1 MYGRGWLLWIA
12 DGRANPLMGPKVV
25 GVVFFEMVA
34 VVTSPQLLGASIY
47 ISVRLPVCLSICLS
61 ASLKTKLFC
70 VAASVFELDNTK
82 NEAILRD
89 FLNFWSW
96 HQKTKQFCETSFN
109 NAKLGAEI
117 TASYQCVLQFF
128 QSMCPSIAPATNEA
142 RSYEV
147 LHLSHKI
154 ILPKL
159 KIWCSKMQPLSG
171 KLCPWPPNI
180 SDEHVFCI
188 APATRNESSQI
199 LFKCPTPAIVFGH
212 ATRPSRF
219 ARFWQGAQSLAPARR
234 NDIWTP
240 KVFRAR
246 QFFALLISTCAPRH
260 NGVRFFDISTSK
272 RGPNVECFV
281 HFDLDMC
288 FAPQRRAL
296 FHLSS
301 GQLAAHS
308 PL

>member
-1 MYGRGWLLWIA
+1 MR
-12 DGRANPLMGPKVV
+12 
-25 GVVFFEMVA
+25 
-34 VVTSPQLLGASIY
+34 
-47 ISVRLPVCLSICLS
+47 
-61 ASLKTKLFC
+61 
-70 VAASVFELDNTK
+70 
-82 NEAILRD
+82 
-89 FLNFWSW
+89 
-96 HQKTKQFCETSFN
+96 
-109 NAKLGAEI
+109 
-117 TASYQCVLQFF
+117 
-128 QSMCPSIAPATNEA
+128 IAPATNEA

-147 LHLSHKI
+147 LRLSHKI

-240 KVFRAR
+240 KVFRCPSV
-246 QFFALLISTCAPRH
+246 FCA
-260 NGVRFFDISTSK
+260 FD
-272 RGPNVECFV
+272 F
-281 HFDLDMC
+281 DMC
-288 FAPQRRAL
+288 SAPQRRAL
-296 FHLSS
+296 FRHLNFQKWSERGVLCTFWLGHVLRATTACTFSSLIGPAGCALAALASLLFDPSEPQIIGETPCFATFLPFRAPASSFLWLFLFFDLLSS
-301 GQLAAHS
+301 SLLFSSLTLSTSAFPSVHIVGSLTSKLPSIICWFEEWNIIFGYAKIVNVANLDGNDSEKILWRTTDNARTCLRLQTDS
-308 PL
+308 IGS